1 MTEEFNDL
9 KAIQK
14 IPTGIEGFEHITM
27 GGLTE
32 GRTTLVVGTSGSG
45 KTFFAVE
52 CLYRSIT
59 QFNRPGIFVTFEER
73 PADVVRN
80 VHRLGWDLNALIKRD
95 LFVLIDA
102 SPEPTFSTE
111 VGTYDL
117 SGLITQIQ
125 YVVHKIGAKLVV
137 VDSLGSLFSQYS
149 SEITLRREIF
159 RLTETLKGMHV
170 TTILTAER
178 LEEYGPI
185 SRHGIEEFVS
195 DNVIIL
201 RSVLTEERIRR
212 TIQVLKMR
220 GHIHFK
226 GESPF
231 TIDEHGIRIIPLSAM
246 ELKQSSSNVRA
257 SSGNSKLDQIAGGG
271 IFRDSIM
278 LVSGPTGC
286 GKTLMCATFAAEG
299 CKNNERVLLFGYEE
313 SREQLLRNAKSWG
326 VDFNYWEEQGLL
338 KIVCLYPEAMGL
350 HEHLSY
356 VRDEITAFKPRRLII
371 DSVSSME
378 RVANERYFREFV
390 IGLTSFAK
398 QEEVCSLFTSTTPQL
413 SGGGSITEAHIST
426 ITDIIVLLRYVEI
439 SGVMRRG
446 IAIMKMR
453 GSLHDKEIYEFSI
466 DDQGLHIGKPFSNV
480 QNIILGVPSVTRE
493 INEVLEK
500 PLQPIPICP
509 GLNVIQERNLLLGL
523 INNVP
528 DMLFIKDRQS
538 RFVACNKAMEH
549 WLLKF
554 AQTTEIVGKTD
565 FDFLPEEEAKKL
577 YEEEQ
582 NIMEQGETKSNIIYN
597 TLDKQG
603 STHCWRVSKTPWR
616 DEETNKV
623 IGLVGICTDI
633 NNLERND

>member
-1 MTEEFNDL
+1 MIEEFDNL

-14 IPTGIEGFEHITM
+14 ISTGIEGFEHITM

-52 CLYRSIT
+52 CLYRGIT
-59 QFNRPGIFVTFEER
+59 QFDRPGIFVTFEER
-73 PADVVRN
+73 PVDVVRN
-80 VHRLGWDLNALIKRD
+80 VRQLGWDLNYCVKNNQFI
-95 LFVLIDA
+95 LIDA

-125 YVVHKIGAKLVV
+125 YAIKKINAKLVV
-137 VDSLGSLFSQYS
+137 IDSLGSLFSQYS
-149 SEITLRREIF
+149 NEIMLRREIF
-159 RLTETLKGMHV
+159 RLTETLKSMHV
-170 TTILTAER
+170 TAILTAER

-201 RSVLTEERIRR
+201 RSVLAEERIRR

-220 GHIHFK
+220 GHTHFK

-231 TIDEHGIRIIPLSAM
+231 TIDECGIRIIPLSAM
-246 ELKQSSSNVRA
+246 ELKQSSSNARV
-257 SSGNSKLDQIAGGG
+257 SSGNSKLDNIAGGG
-271 IFRDSIM
+271 IFRDSII

-299 CKNNERVLLFGYEE
+299 CKNNENVLLFGYEE

-326 VDFNYWEEQGLL
+326 VDFNHWEEQGLL

-350 HEHLSY
+350 HEHLSLI
-356 VRDEITAFKPRRLII
+356 RDEIAAFKPRRLIV

-378 RVANERYFREFV
+378 RVANERYFREYV

-426 ITDIIVLLRYVEI
+426 ITDIIILLRYVEI
-439 SGVMRRG
+439 SGTMRRG
-446 IAIMKMR
+446 IAVMKMR
-453 GSLHDKEIYEFSI
+453 GSLHKKEIYEFSI
-466 DDQGLHIGKPFSNV
+466 DNKGLHIGEPFSNV
-480 QNIILGVPSVTRE
+480 QNIILGVPFVTKE
-493 INEVLEK
+493 IEKSTPPAPISQELTTAHIVDLE
-500 PLQPIPICP
+500 
-509 GLNVIQERNLLLGL
+509 
-523 INNVP
+523 
-528 DMLFIKDRQS
+528 
-538 RFVACNKAMEH
+538 
-549 WLLKF
+549 
-554 AQTTEIVGKTD
+554 
-565 FDFLPEEEAKKL
+565 
-577 YEEEQ
+577 
-582 NIMEQGETKSNIIYN
+582 
-597 TLDKQG
+597 DK
-603 STHCWRVSKTPWR
+603 
-616 DEETNKV
+616 
-623 IGLVGICTDI
+623 I
-633 NNLERND
+633 